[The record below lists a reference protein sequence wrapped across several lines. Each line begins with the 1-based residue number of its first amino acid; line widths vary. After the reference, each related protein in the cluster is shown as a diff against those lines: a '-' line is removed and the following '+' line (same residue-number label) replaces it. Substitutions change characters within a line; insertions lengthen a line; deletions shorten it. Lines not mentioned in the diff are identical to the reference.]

1 MTSAVVYLKP
11 TLARVTS
18 EENAPPAT
26 RMYRTRTS
34 FVAVH
39 FDEAGK
45 GRIDFLPKGAEL
57 RVIGPSSLLPEGFE
71 VKADQRIHHVFEAD
85 LICRSSLVFESI
97 RAKRASVG
105 ARA

>member
-1 MTSAVVYLKP
+1 MATAALSSTQRVFGQFTETSCDDP
-11 TLARVTS
+11 TGRA
-18 EENAPPAT
+18 
-26 RMYRTRTS
+26 YRTKTS

-45 GRIDFLPKGAEL
+45 GRIDFLPKDAEL
-57 RVIGPSSLLPEGFE
+57 RVIGPSPLLPEGFE
-71 VKADQRIHHVFEAD
+71 VKVDHRIHHVFEAD
-85 LICRSSLVFESI
+85 LICRSSRVESS